1 MSVLIKLRDYR
12 NLPEAESEVRK
23 YILKNS
29 KEVLEMTVY
38 DVAKNSYTSP
48 ATVIRLCKKLDLKG
62 FNQFK
67 IKLASEIRG
76 FDNMQLDI
84 LDVTNVSPN
93 DSPVMIIDKITN
105 IERQSIEETRML
117 LNEKDLM
124 KAAEHL
130 HNATIID
137 FFGVGASNIVAFDAT
152 YKFMRIG
159 KNVACYQLYDRQYV
173 QAVNADAKHV
183 AVIFS
188 YSGETKE
195 MVEVLNELQKNG
207 CYVITVTCS
216 SSNTLAKLADN
227 SISVSSKETLFRS
240 GAMASRITQLYIVDI
255 LYALCCQYDYDNVKA
270 KVVKTR
276 ITNKDKVS

>member
-1 MSVLIKLRDYR
+1 MSVLIKLRDLR
-12 NLPEAESEVRK
+12 NLPGAESEVRK

-29 KEVLEMTVY
+29 KKVLEMTVY
-38 DVAKNSYTSP
+38 DVANNSYTSP
-48 ATVIRLCKKLDLKG
+48 ATVVRLCKKLDVKG

-67 IKLASEIRG
+67 IKLATEIHG
-76 FDNMQLDI
+76 FTNMELDM
-84 LDVTNVSPN
+84 LEVTNVSLN
-93 DSPVMIIDKITN
+93 DTPVMIIDKITT

-117 LNEKDLM
+117 LDEKDLM
-124 KAAEHL
+124 KAVDHL

-173 QAVNADAKHV
+173 QAVNADSTHV

-195 MVEVLNELQKNG
+195 MVEVLNELQKHG

-216 SSNTLAKLADN
+216 SANTLSKLADT
-227 SISVSSKETLFRS
+227 SIYVSSKEAVLRS

-255 LYALCCQYDYDNVKA
+255 LYALCCQYDYDNVKE
-270 KVVKTR
+270 KVLKTQM
-276 ITNKDKVS
+276 K